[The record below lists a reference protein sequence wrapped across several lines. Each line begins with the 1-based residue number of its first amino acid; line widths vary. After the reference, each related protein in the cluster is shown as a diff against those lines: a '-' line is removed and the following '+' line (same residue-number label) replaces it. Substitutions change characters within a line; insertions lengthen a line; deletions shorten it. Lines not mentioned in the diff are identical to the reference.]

1 MRSSPKRSVLEAE
14 FDRFAAEYREQ
25 HAASIRLSG
34 EATDY
39 FAEYK
44 IRDVA
49 EVFDG
54 IREAPERI
62 LDFGGGVGNSLPY
75 MRRYFPKAEIT
86 LLDPSAA
93 SLDVAAKRFPGEATF
108 RHFDGTRI
116 PLEAGAFDLVF
127 TACVFHHIP
136 AAEHIA
142 LLREIG
148 RVLSPDGR
156 FFLFEHNPLN
166 PLTRHAVNS
175 CAFDENAV
183 LIGARDMRRR
193 FATAGLRAARTRHR
207 IFFPHAFAGLR
218 PLERALTWLP
228 LGAQYSIEAVKSKA

>member
-1 MRSSPKRSVLEAE
+1 MKSSPRRFVLEAE

-34 EATDY
+34 ETPDY

-49 EVFDG
+49 ETFDAR
-54 IREAPERI
+54 REAPRRI
-62 LDFGGGVGNSLPY
+62 LDFGGGVGNSLPF
-75 MRRYFPKAEIT
+75 MRHDFPKAEVT

-93 SLDVAAKRFPGEATF
+93 SLDIAAKRFPGEATF
-108 RHFDGTRI
+108 QHFDGARL
-116 PLEAGAFDLVF
+116 PFEAGAFDLVF

-136 AAEHIA
+136 AAEHVA
-142 LLREIG
+142 LLREIA

-166 PLTRHAVNS
+166 PLTLHAVNS

-183 LIGARDMRRR
+183 LIGARAMRRR
-193 FATAGLRAARTRHR
+193 FAAAGFGKGRTRFR
-207 IFFPHAFAGLR
+207 IFFPHALSGLR
-218 PLERALTWLP
+218 PLERYLAWLP
-228 LGAQYSIEAVKSKA
+228 LGAQYSIEAVKPRA

>member
-1 MRSSPKRSVLEAE
+1 MLEAE

-34 EATDY
+34 ETPEY

-49 EVFDG
+49 EAIAG
-54 IREAPERI
+54 TPRRI

-75 MRRYFPKAEIT
+75 MRRYFPTSEIT
-86 LLDPSAA
+86 ILDPSAA
-93 SLDVAAKRFPGEATF
+93 SLDIAAKRFPGQATF
-108 RHFDGTRI
+108 QHFDGTTI
-116 PLEAGAFDLVF
+116 PFADGAFDLVF

-136 AAEHIA
+136 AAEHVG

-148 RVLSPDGR
+148 RVLAPGGS

-166 PLTRHAVNS
+166 PLTLHAVRN

-183 LIGARDMRRR
+183 LIGAGEMRER
-193 FATAGLRAARTRHR
+193 FAAAGFFRSETRFR
-207 IFFPHAFAGLR
+207 LFFPRFLAKLR
-218 PLERALTWLP
+218 PLERYLTGLP
-228 LGAQYSIEAVKSKA
+228 LGAQYFIRAAKKTA